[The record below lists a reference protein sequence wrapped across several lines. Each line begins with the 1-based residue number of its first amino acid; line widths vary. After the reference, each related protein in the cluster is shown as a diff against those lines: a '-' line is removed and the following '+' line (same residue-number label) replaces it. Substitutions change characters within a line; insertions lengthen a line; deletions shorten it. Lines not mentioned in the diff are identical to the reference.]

1 MEKFTLEVPYIEQR
15 LQVGNLLVSQVE
27 ETVSGVVGV
36 QAQGGAH
43 SCSETSLINE
53 KKNVEI

>member
-15 LQVGNLLVSQVE
+15 LQVGNLLVPQVE

-43 SCSETSLINE
+43 SRSEASLINE
-53 KKNVEI
+53 KKC